1 LNACEGGMSEPILGL
16 IVAVGLAIYLA
27 ITLVKPERF

>member
-1 LNACEGGMSEPILGL
+1 MSEPILGL